1 MLIGTALEWDTNQ
14 LLCTI
19 KENGQ
24 PDKCGFGCGT
34 PDLDK
39 SFYLPAVQDLDGD
52 LCEDGCRAP
61 CFGPT
66 CIVEGPTGNETAITV
81 NGAVYEGVDRTQVR
95 SEEGLGEWGLSLQ
108 NFTSS
113 ECEDMPLFPP
123 PPPFFSCFPRSL
135 RLSTP
140 FPNSLLPAS
149 ELTMDLHCRD
159 SAGARTPVRSRAK
172 IGVTLCFR
180 RTRTARMCRRL
191 SGR

>member
-1 MLIGTALEWDTNQ
+1 MAGFFTYMIVLNDFGYPPWMLIGTALEWDTNQ

-95 SEEGLGEWGLSLQ
+95 SEEGLG
-108 NFTSS
+108 
-113 ECEDMPLFPP
+113 
-123 PPPFFSCFPRSL
+123 
-135 RLSTP
+135 
-140 FPNSLLPAS
+140 
-149 ELTMDLHCRD
+149 
-159 SAGARTPVRSRAK
+159 
-172 IGVTLCFR
+172 
-180 RTRTARMCRRL
+180 
-191 SGR
+191 

>member
-1 MLIGTALEWDTNQ
+1 MIVLNDFGYPPWMLIGTALEWDTNQ

-95 SEEGLGEWGLSLQ
+95 SEEGLG
-108 NFTSS
+108 
-113 ECEDMPLFPP
+113 
-123 PPPFFSCFPRSL
+123 
-135 RLSTP
+135 
-140 FPNSLLPAS
+140 
-149 ELTMDLHCRD
+149 
-159 SAGARTPVRSRAK
+159 
-172 IGVTLCFR
+172 
-180 RTRTARMCRRL
+180 
-191 SGR
+191 